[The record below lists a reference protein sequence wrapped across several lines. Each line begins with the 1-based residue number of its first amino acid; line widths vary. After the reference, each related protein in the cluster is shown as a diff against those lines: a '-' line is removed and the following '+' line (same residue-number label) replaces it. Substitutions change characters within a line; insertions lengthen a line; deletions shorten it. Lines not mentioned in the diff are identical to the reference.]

1 MFKELCATLLVICNP
16 LLNGFDFNYNI
27 NPRDNF
33 VQGIAECTVLNNAFI
48 PPTERV
54 VVAISVAQA
63 ILESDWGRS
72 RFAKEA
78 NNFYGI
84 IETDKTEP
92 HIKSLNSNIML
103 KMYGNKCESVS
114 DYIELLNTSSAFK
127 EYREL
132 RVRQYMS
139 DNVDVFQII
148 ETLENYAVDPEYT
161 KKLLAVTLGLFE
173 NIQNYLNQ
181 KKYGTTIIIIKRH
194 NFLDNLL
201 KSHMYGVV

>member
-16 LLNGFDFNYNI
+16 LLNGFDFNYEM
-27 NPRDNF
+27 NPRDQF
-33 VQGIAECTVLNNAFI
+33 VQGITECTVLNNAFI
-48 PPTERV
+48 PPPERV

-72 RFAKEA
+72 RFATEA

-92 HIKSLNSNIML
+92 HIKSLNSDIML

-161 KKLLAVTLGLFE
+161 KKLLSVTLGLFE
-173 NIQNYLNQ
+173 
-181 KKYGTTIIIIKRH
+181 KYPKL
-194 NFLDNLL
+194 F
-201 KSHMYGVV
+201 KSQEIWEYYNNNKAT

>member
-16 LLNGFDFNYNI
+16 LLNGFDFNYGM
-27 NPRDNF
+27 NPRDQF
-33 VQGIAECTVLNNAFI
+33 VQGITECTVLNNAFI
-48 PPTERV
+48 PPPERV

-72 RFAKEA
+72 RFATEA

-148 ETLENYAVDPEYT
+148 ETLKNYAVDPEYT
-161 KKLLAVTLGLFE
+161 KKLLSVTLGLFE
-173 NIQNYLNQ
+173 KYPKLFKSQEIWEYYNNN
-181 KKYGTTIIIIKRH
+181 KKT
-194 NFLDNLL
+194 
-201 KSHMYGVV
+201 

>member
-16 LLNGFDFNYNI
+16 LLNGFDFNYDM
-27 NPRDNF
+27 NPRDQF
-33 VQGIAECTVLNNAFI
+33 VQGITECTVLNNAFI
-48 PPTERV
+48 PPPERV

-72 RFAKEA
+72 RFATEA

-148 ETLENYAVDPEYT
+148 ETLKNYAVDPEYT
-161 KKLLAVTLGLFE
+161 KKLLSVTLGLFE
-173 NIQNYLNQ
+173 KYPKLFKSQEIWEYYNNN
-181 KKYGTTIIIIKRH
+181 KKT
-194 NFLDNLL
+194 
-201 KSHMYGVV
+201 

>member
-16 LLNGFDFNYNI
+16 LLNGFDFNYDI

-84 IETDKTEP
+84 IETDETEP
-92 HIKSLNSNIML
+92 HIKSLNSDIML
-103 KMYGNKCESVS
+103 KVYGNKCESVS
-114 DYIELLNTSSAFK
+114 DYIALLNNSSAFK
-127 EYREL
+127 EYRDL
-132 RVRQYMS
+132 RVKQYMS
-139 DNVDVFQII
+139 DNVNIFELI
-148 ETLENYAVDPEYT
+148 ETLDNYAVDPEYT

-173 NIQNYLNQ
+173 KYPQIFKSKEIWDYYKNN
-181 KKYGTTIIIIKRH
+181 KKT
-194 NFLDNLL
+194 
-201 KSHMYGVV
+201 

>member
-16 LLNGFDFNYNI
+16 LLNGFDFSYDI
-27 NPRDNF
+27 NPRDQF
-33 VQGIAECTVLNNAFI
+33 IQGIAECTVLNNAFI

-54 VVAISVAQA
+54 VVVVSVAQA

-84 IETDKTEP
+84 IETDATEP

-114 DYIELLNTSSAFK
+114 DYIDLLNNSSAFK
-127 EYREL
+127 EYRDL
-132 RVRQYMS
+132 RVKQYMS
-139 DNVDVFQII
+139 DDVNIFELI
-148 ETLENYAVDPEYT
+148 ETLDNYAVDPEYT
-161 KKLLAVTLGLFE
+161 KKLLAVALGLFE
-173 NIQNYLNQ
+173 KYPQIFKSKEIWDYYNNN
-181 KKYGTTIIIIKRH
+181 KKI
-194 NFLDNLL
+194 
-201 KSHMYGVV
+201 